1 MRVGDQSFQSKLF
14 IIISLSGLTVFLLLG
29 LSLGILNKAVIKERQ
44 FAVQSSVD
52 IAHSVLAH
60 YARLEK
66 EGTLSHEEAVR
77 TALDTIRT
85 LRYGEGEYFFVSDL
99 SGIMLMHPI
108 KKELEG
114 KDLTNLQDKTG
125 RYFYR
130 EFFEKAGKSG
140 YVSYYWPKPGHEAPV
155 EKLSYVKAFEPWKM
169 IVLSGVY
176 MDDVDARFQ
185 DYAGLLILIGGIG
198 LVVIIIAAVLF
209 RRHMVTP
216 LNAVTQAIN
225 RLLAGD
231 TEVTLAASDRR
242 DEVGVLTT
250 AVLRFSENLQQMKA
264 LEASAAAEQQKT
276 EAAQREIL
284 NRLAIQIEDEIKSV
298 AQAVASSAEEMREAA
313 NGLVTLSQSTSQ
325 QTAEISQASDRATTS
340 VQTVASAAEELAASI
355 QEIGSQAAT
364 STRVASSAVEEAGKT
379 GEQIR
384 SLANSVDQISQVI
397 NLITDIASQTNLLA
411 LNATIEA
418 ARAGEAGKG
427 FAVVAGEVKTLA
439 NQTAKAT
446 ESIISQVQSVQSATS
461 GAVEAIRTI
470 SARIS
475 EINGISAAIAA
486 AVEQQGAATR
496 EIAASVHH
504 AAHDTESV
512 LSITRSVSEATNQ
525 VGGSASAI
533 SGTAETLARQASLL
547 DHKIS
552 DFRAR
557 LVS

>member
-85 LRYGEGEYFFVSDL
+85 LRYGDGEYFFVSDL

-140 YVSYYWPKPGHEAPV
+140 YVSYYWPKPGHDAPV
-155 EKLSYVKAFEPWKM
+155 EKLSYVKSFEPWKM

-198 LVVIIIAAVLF
+198 LVVIIIAAILF

-364 STRVASSAVEEAGKT
+364 STRVASSAVEEAVKT

-512 LSITRSVSEATNQ
+512 LSITRSVSEATDQ